1 MASDALAGVAE
12 LLADFDEFAG
22 ESAETLVLA
31 DLGLGSGHGSGRE
44 GARSALAV
52 DVANQQGVGAVAGIA
67 FLAAAAGGGAAL
79 HVAVHEGAGAQVPDG
94 RECGRDAIPRQ
105 QYRGQWTWRSPFSN
119 STR

>member
-31 DLGLGSGHGSGRE
+31 DLGLGSGYGSGRE
-44 GARSALAV
+44 GAGSALAV

-79 HVAVHEGAGAQVPDG
+79 HVAVHEGAG
-94 RECGRDAIPRQ
+94 R
-105 QYRGQWTWRSPFSN
+105 RSPMVASWSRMRSRRCSKAAISRAVDMAVSFH
-119 STR
+119 